1 MYVHVGIINLTKA
14 NILDWDKEY
23 CAMAVKSANVYAR
36 IEPDVKEQAESIL
49 SALGIPAS
57 NAINMF
63 YKQIILNRGLPFEVK
78 IPMAGQTD
86 VSELSE
92 ADLNAELEKGYADM
106 EAGRIKSVRQA
117 FADIRKDYSI

>member
-1 MYVHVGIINLTKA
+1 
-14 NILDWDKEY
+14 
-23 CAMAVKSANVYAR
+23 MAAKSANLYAR

-78 IPMAGQTD
+78 IPATRTVNIAD
-86 VSELSE
+86 LTE
-92 ADLNAELEKGYADM
+92 AELNAELEKGYADM
-106 EAGRIKSVRQA
+106 IAGRTKSAKQT
-117 FADIRKDYSI
+117 FADIRKDYGI

>member
-1 MYVHVGIINLTKA
+1 
-14 NILDWDKEY
+14 
-23 CAMAVKSANVYAR
+23 MATKSANLYVR

-78 IPMAGQTD
+78 LPQIGSGNVAEMTE
-86 VSELSE
+86 VEL
-92 ADLNAELEKGYADM
+92 NTELEKGYADM
-106 EAGRIKSVRQA
+106 IDGRTKPVRQA
-117 FADIRKDYSI
+117 FADIRKNYGI